1 VCDPEEMPDSALD
14 LLECAQFVMR
24 TEAEA
29 LSLAAERLGQ
39 TFLQAVDLLLLRS
52 PANKLVVTGIG
63 KSGHVA
69 MKAAGTFCSTGTPA
83 LFLHPA
89 DAVHGD
95 LGIYTPGDPTV
106 LISKSGATE
115 ELVRLVPRLRQLSSP
130 LIGILG
136 NIRSPLAQ
144 QVDVVL
150 DATVQREADPHNLAP
165 TASTA
170 VAMALGDALA
180 MALMQARQFT
190 REDFARYHPGGQLGR
205 NLQLRVESVMH
216 PPERTAQAGPLDY
229 LKQIVVT
236 MTRFPLGAACII
248 SPEGNLLGLITDGDL
263 RRALREHDDIR
274 PLRAADL
281 MTPSP
286 ITISPHELVGTAMAL
301 MENRPSQISVL
312 PVVDAGGRYLGLLR
326 LHDIYQPR
334 RESTS

>member
-1 VCDPEEMPDSALD
+1 MRDLALD
-14 LLECAQFVMR
+14 LLDCAQSVLR

-29 LSLAAERLGQ
+29 LSLAAQRLGQ
-39 TFLQAVDLLLLRS
+39 PFLRAVDLLLLRG
-52 PANKLVVTGIG
+52 PATKLVVTGIG

-69 MKAAGTFCSTGTPA
+69 MKAAATFCSTGTPA

-89 DAVHGD
+89 EAVHGD
-95 LGIYTPGDPTV
+95 LGIYTPGDPTM

-115 ELVRLVPRLRQLSSP
+115 ELIRLVPGLRQLSSP

-144 QVDVVL
+144 QVDIVL
-150 DATVQREADPHNLAP
+150 DASVQREADPHNLAP

-170 VAMALGDALA
+170 VAMAMADALA
-180 MALMQARQFT
+180 MAVMQARQFT
-190 REDFARYHPGGQLGR
+190 PEDFARYHPGGQLGR
-205 NLQLRVESVMH
+205 NLQLRVEFVMH
-216 PPERTAQAGPLDY
+216 PREGTAQAGPLDS
-229 LKQIVVT
+229 LKQIVAT
-236 MTRFPLGAACII
+236 MTQFPLGAACIV

-281 MTPSP
+281 MTRSP
-286 ITISPHELVGTAMAL
+286 ITVAPHELVGTALAL
-301 MENRPSQISVL
+301 MENRPSQVSVL
-312 PVVDAGGRYLGLLR
+312 PVVDAGGGYLGLLR

-334 RESTS
+334 RDPAFS